1 MSTSTALPRYSLVNL
16 RSRST
21 KNSPSLIRW
30 KMGEASRAA
39 QSSRQWKAADTRFRV
54 PSRGALSRNTDLSE
68 VTVFIIS
75 ATKHHSITTWR

>member
-21 KNSPSLIRW
+21 KNSPSLMRW
-30 KMGEASRAA
+30 KTGEASRAA
-39 QSSRQWKAADTRFRV
+39 QSSRQWKAADTRFLV

-68 VTVFIIS
+68 VTVFIIIS
-75 ATKHHSITTWR
+75 AKYNWITTWR